1 MRRIVLSLFAL
12 ITMLI
17 IVISVLWIARHSWLQ
32 PAVNHWLQ
40 QHGIELTHVGDTR
53 IGAQATYI
61 GSAEVTLRNLY
72 RLRLSGI
79 SIDNASLWAAAP
91 QYTIRIQRAAVEEI
105 QLTANGQKPEQ
116 PPPVPA
122 SKQLPALPI
131 TDLLKALRRVP
142 QLSLAIESLSLPGIR
157 DDVSATLLRDTQQ
170 QNYQLAL
177 THPLHELSVDLDLGA
192 DQRAGLLASARFH
205 PSEPGDK
212 PTLRTT
218 LELQKQK
225 RDWIAELRG
234 EANPTAEISAGK
246 WRLSGHTVFSAHWRF
261 TDNLTDLS
269 AIRALQAS
277 VAAKPLQATNADTG
291 NTFTITSAGPVT
303 LRQLGQLSLE
313 SPFNIEL
320 ATVGPQAITLPAAD
334 TGNQSWP
341 DTIKQIGLAAPT
353 RIGLA
358 LPQPAKITAS
368 FSTGITEITAPSTSV
383 SLFGTGTGS
392 EQGLEI
398 NTGEVA
404 CQPMS
409 RQCHVQD
416 AEIPI
421 DWLTLQNLELI
432 DGKLLVRELWVEGDV
447 AHIDFSSRALSAKSH
462 GKTIRSPEVNGSI
475 RLAGEQLH
483 GQLNLSVAQHA
494 RINIEGKHS
503 LEKRAGEATFA
514 VPALEFSEKQSLAN
528 LVEGLPVNLLHGT
541 LSGKGAVDWS
551 PNTLKATLDLD
562 ASQVAI
568 THRDS
573 FATGLSTSGR
583 VEYDGSTGAVR
594 YALPLTIEKFD
605 PGIPIEEIKMRVVA
619 TGSDKL
625 LRIEQFGARL
635 LDGDVSAPLLV
646 PGGEGVFPV
655 AVNGLRLGAL
665 GKALAMKGLSM
676 TGTVDLQL
684 PLSFTDGGVVVEGG
698 KLRSRAP
705 GGELR
710 YYGAFSPRTLA
721 SNAQLALLAGALED
735 YHFRELTGSID
746 YPTSGDLRLGLR
758 IVGKSASLDKNRDLI
773 LNLNVE
779 NNIPQMLR
787 SLQASRDL
795 TESLEDSLR

>member
-1 MRRIVLSLFAL
+1 
-12 ITMLI
+12 MLI
-17 IVISVLWIARHSWLQ
+17 IVISALWIARHSWLQ
-32 PAVNHWLQ
+32 PAANHWLQ
-40 QHGIELTHVGDTR
+40 KHGIELTHVGDTR
-53 IGAQATYI
+53 IGAQATHI

-79 SIDNASLWAAAP
+79 NIDNAGLWAAAP
-91 QYTIRIQRAAVEEI
+91 HYTIRIRHTAVEEVH
-105 QLTANGQKPEQ
+105 GQT
-116 PPPVPA
+116 PVQAPA
-122 SKQLPALPI
+122 TQDSKLLPALPV
-131 TDLLKALRRVP
+131 TDLLKALGSVP

-157 DDVSATLLRDTQQ
+157 DHVSATLLRDTQQ
-170 QNYQLAL
+170 QNYQLAV
-177 THPLHELSVDLDLGA
+177 THPLHQLSVDLDLGA
-192 DQRAGLLASARFH
+192 DQREGLLASVRFH

-212 PTLRTT
+212 PTLHTT

-234 EANPTAEISAGK
+234 GASPTARISAGR
-246 WRLSGHTVFSAHWRF
+246 WRLSGHTIFSAHWRF

-291 NTFTITSAGPVT
+291 KTFTITSAGPVT

-320 ATVGPQAITLPAAD
+320 ATVGPQAIALPAAD
-334 TGNQSWP
+334 TGNQPWP
-341 DTIKQIGLAAPT
+341 DAIRQIGLTAPT
-353 RIGLA
+353 RIDLA

-368 FSTGITEITAPSTSV
+368 FSTGITEIIAPSTSV
-383 SLFGTGTGS
+383 SLTGS
-392 EQGLEI
+392 SSGSDSEQLLEI
-398 NTGEVA
+398 DTGEVA
-404 CQPMS
+404 CHPMS
-409 RQCHVQD
+409 RQCRVQD
-416 AEIPI
+416 VELPI
-421 DWLTLQNLELI
+421 DWLTLPNLELT
-432 DGKLLVRELWVEGDV
+432 DGKLQVRELRVEGDV
-447 AHIDFSSRALSAKSH
+447 AHIDFSSRALSARSH
-462 GKTIRSPEVNGSI
+462 GKTITAPEVNGSI
-475 RLAGEQLH
+475 RLAGDQLH

-494 RINIEGKHS
+494 RLKIEGTHS
-503 LEKRAGEATFA
+503 LEKHVGEVTFA
-514 VPALEFSEKQSLAN
+514 VPSIEFSEKQSLAN
-528 LVEGLPVNLLHGT
+528 LVKGLPVNLLHGT

-551 PNTLKATLDLD
+551 PHTLKATLDLD
-562 ASQVAI
+562 ASQLAI

-583 VEYDGSTGAVR
+583 IEYDGSAGAVR
-594 YALPLTIEKFD
+594 YALPLTIKKFD
-605 PGIPIEEIKMRVVA
+605 PGIPIENIKMRVVA
-619 TGSDKL
+619 RGSNKL
-625 LRIEQFGARL
+625 PRIEQFGARL

-646 PGGEGVFPV
+646 PGDEGVFPV
-655 AVNGLRLGAL
+655 TVNGLRLGAL
-665 GKALAMKGLSM
+665 GDALAMKGLSM

-684 PLSFTDGGVVVEGG
+684 PLSFTDGGVIVEDG
-698 KLRSRAP
+698 KLRSHAP

-710 YYGAFSPRTLA
+710 YYGAFSPGTLA

-758 IVGKSASLDKNRDLI
+758 LVGKSASLDKNRDLI

-779 NNIPQMLR
+779 NNILQMLR

>member
-1 MRRIVLSLFAL
+1 MRRIILSLFAL
-12 ITMLI
+12 ITMLV
-17 IVISVLWIARHSWLQ
+17 IVISVLWIARHHWLQ
-32 PAVNHWLQ
+32 PAANHWLQ
-40 QHGIELTHVGDTR
+40 KHGIELTHVGDTR
-53 IGAQATYI
+53 IGVQATHI
-61 GSAEVTLRNLY
+61 GFAEVTLRNLY

-79 SIDNASLWAAAP
+79 SIDNAGLWATAP
-91 QYTIRIQRAAVEEI
+91 HYTIRIRSAAVEEVHGK
-105 QLTANGQKPEQ
+105 TPEQ
-116 PPPVPA
+116 APA
-122 SKQLPALPI
+122 AQDSKQLPALPV
-131 TDLLKALRRVP
+131 TDLLKALGSVP

-157 DDVSATLLRDTQQ
+157 DHVSATLLRDTQQ
-170 QNYQLAL
+170 QNYQLAVN
-177 THPLHELSVDLDLGA
+177 HPQHQLSVDLDLGA
-192 DQRAGLLASARFH
+192 DQREGLLASARLH
-205 PSEPGDK
+205 PSGQSDK

-225 RDWIAELRG
+225 PDWIAELRG
-234 EANPTAEISAGK
+234 EANPTAKISAGK
-246 WRLSGHTVFSAHWRF
+246 WRLSGHTIFSAHWRF
-261 TDNLTDLS
+261 TDNLADLS
-269 AIRALQAS
+269 AIHALQAS
-277 VAAKPLQATNADTG
+277 VAAKLLQATNADTG

-313 SPFNIEL
+313 SPVNIEL
-320 ATVGPQAITLPAAD
+320 ATVGPQAIALPAAD

-341 DTIKQIGLAAPT
+341 DAIKQIGLAAPA
-353 RIGLA
+353 RIALA

-368 FSTGITEITAPSTSV
+368 FSTGITEITAPSTRV

-392 EQGLEI
+392 EQRLEI
-398 NTGEVA
+398 TTGEVA

-409 RQCHVQD
+409 RQCRVQD
-416 AEIPI
+416 AELPI
-421 DWLTLQNLELI
+421 DWLTLQNFELI
-432 DGKLLVRELWVEGDV
+432 DGKLQVRELQVEGDV
-447 AHIDFSSRALSAKSH
+447 AHIDFSSRALSARSH
-462 GKTIRSPEVNGSI
+462 GKTILSPEVNGSI

-483 GQLNLSVAQHA
+483 GQLNLSIAHHA
-494 RINIEGKHS
+494 RLKIEGTHS
-503 LEKRAGEATFA
+503 LEKRGGEATFT
-514 VPALEFSEKQSLAN
+514 VPTLEFSEKQSLAN
-528 LVEGLPVNLLHGT
+528 LVKGLPVNLLHGT
-541 LSGKGAVDWS
+541 LSGKGTVDWG
-551 PNTLKATLDLD
+551 PQTLKAALDLD
-562 ASQVAI
+562 ASQLAI

-583 VEYDGSTGAVR
+583 VEYDSSAGAVR
-594 YALPLTIEKFD
+594 YSLPLTIDKFD
-605 PGIPIEEIKMRVVA
+605 PGIPIENIKMQVVA
-619 TGSDKL
+619 RGSNKL
-625 LRIEQFGARL
+625 PRIEQFGARL

-655 AVNGLRLGAL
+655 TVNGLRLGAL
-665 GKALAMKGLSM
+665 GEALAMKGLSM

-684 PLSFTDGGVVVEGG
+684 PLSFTDGGVIVEDG
-698 KLRSRAP
+698 KLRSHAP

-710 YYGAFSPRTLA
+710 YYGAFSPGTLA